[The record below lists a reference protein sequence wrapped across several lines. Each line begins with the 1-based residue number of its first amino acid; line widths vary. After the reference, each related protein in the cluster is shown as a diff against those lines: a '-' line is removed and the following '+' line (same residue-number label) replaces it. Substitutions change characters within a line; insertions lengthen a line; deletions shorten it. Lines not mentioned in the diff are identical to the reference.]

1 MCISAILLEFIRL
14 GTDEDFN
21 ISGDLFLPLLG
32 STDGLY
38 GLDRL
43 LTVCMCNPA
52 RVQCRIPQ
60 CKYPFH
66 FLLIFSVFMIDH
78 QKDTVNC
85 VASGKE
91 EHISAMDVYE
101 MLQTG
106 NRRYRWKHAFQLPS
120 VFPVLS
126 NCSLYLKIN
135 PDEKEEFSA
144 RIRVD
149 CAETAV
155 KLKIYAK
162 KYIANFE
169 EKLSA
174 ETSGKKRLHKES
186 ANHSANS
193 ILPDV

>member
-1 MCISAILLEFIRL
+1 MFQRTMCISAILLEFIRL

-106 NRRYRWKHAFQLPS
+106 NRRYRWKHAFQQ
-120 VFPVLS
+120 
-126 NCSLYLKIN
+126 
-135 PDEKEEFSA
+135 EFSA